1 MAIKIGLLER
11 VNLEVAAL
19 VYQQLEVAN
28 LAYVKLEVGT
38 LTYSDPEMTNVF
50 LDPDTK
56 NRILHD
62 LASVSEDYFAHISLA
77 KHESLSAPDTYA
89 LALNK
94 AVGEVIGVIEA
105 SVLDIRKPLLDGS
118 VVTDIFRLA
127 LHKVFADNT
136 FLSDVFDVTTI
147 KAFNDSVASS
157 DTFDLVASY
166 VRHFQDYVALDD
178 FAGID
183 KFYNG
188 TKHNIVGTVDHTTL
202 ALSIL
207 KADTMST
214 VDMLNHINTD
224 KALSD
229 TVMFADSLRKVM
241 IHVLVDA
248 PLVTET
254 VRSILIK
261 PLSDATG
268 ELADQVALSNTLN
281 KSDATSVLTLLKKSI
296 ISKIIDSA
304 VTVDQVAKTMHKF
317 FTDAVAVD
325 DAFGFMDQA
334 TLHKGN
340 VTVISDL
347 LSIQSSKE
355 ATDVAIV
362 SDAFNVSYVPGN
374 LMLFNNIPFNE
385 STFG

>member
-1 MAIKIGLLER
+1 MSIKIVS
-11 VNLEVAAL
+11 VNRIQLQVATL
-19 VYQQLEVAN
+19 VYQQLEVAALSYN
-28 LAYVKLEVGT
+28 QPEIGTAYF
-38 LTYSDPEMTNVF
+38 DPNAPNRFIHDISTVVDGYLVNV
-50 LDPDTK
+50 
-56 NRILHD
+56 
-62 LASVSEDYFAHISLA
+62 SLA
-77 KHESLSAPDTYA
+77 KADSVSTASDTYEW
-89 LALNK
+89 ALNK
-94 AVGEVIGVIEA
+94 AVGEIVDL
-105 SVLDIRKPLLDGS
+105 LDTNTLGIHKPLSDPA

-127 LHKVFADNT
+127 LNKVFADNAY
-136 FLSDVFDVTTI
+136 LSDVFDVTTI

-157 DTFDLVASY
+157 DTFDLVANY

-224 KALSD
+224 KKLGD
-229 TVMFADSLRKVM
+229 TVMFADALRKVLV
-241 IHVLVDA
+241 HVLIDA

-254 VRSILIK
+254 LRTVLTK
-261 PLSDATG
+261 HLNDATG
-268 ELADQVALSNTLN
+268 VLADQIAISGTLD
-281 KSDATSVLTLLKKSI
+281 KSDAIGVLTLLKKSI
-296 ISKIIDSA
+296 ITKLIDSA
-304 VTVDQVAKTMHKF
+304 VTVDQVAKSMHKF

-340 VTVISDL
+340 VTVLSDL